1 MEREAVLVGI
11 DVGTSKVCALMGEV
25 SRDGRLTIMGHG
37 TVPASGLKKGVVIN
51 IDQTVRSIADAVE
64 RAERLSGWKIDRA
77 FVGVGGQHV
86 ESLNSSGQVAVT
98 AHHREVTRED
108 INRAIDVARAVS
120 IPSNREVL
128 HVERRGFT
136 VDGQEGVKD
145 PLGMSALRL
154 EVETHIVTASA
165 TAVQNLSKCVGAAGV
180 KIDELVAN
188 SLAAAEAVL
197 SDTEKE
203 LGVAVADIGAGTID
217 LALFQDGSPFHTR
230 VLPVGGSNVTND
242 VAIGLKT
249 SLQVAEELKVS
260 HGTCDL
266 RQVEDDE
273 EISVSVLGDDA
284 GRTVSRLEVCQ
295 IIEAR
300 MRETFELVRN
310 EMRAAG
316 VGMLPAGIVLTGGA
330 SQLAGAAE
338 LGRDV
343 LQMPV
348 RVAAPV
354 GHRRAGRHAAQPE
367 LQHGRRPAPVG
378 RDQPDLRRAAAL
390 RVGAG
395 DGRPRPI
402 ARRAPERLPVDRGPD
417 RCAIGTGHER
427 PRNLPC
433 TRLDDP
439 ALYSPEPSGPGARTH
454 PWSVRSQA
462 TETGST

>member
-1 MEREAVLVGI
+1 
-11 DVGTSKVCALMGEV
+11 
-25 SRDGRLTIMGHG
+25 MGHG

-180 KIDELVAN
+180 KIDELVAD

-249 SLQVAEELKVS
+249 SLQVAEELKIN

-266 RQVEDDE
+266 RQVQDDE
-273 EISVSVLGDDA
+273 EIAVAVLGDDA

-300 MRETFELVRN
+300 MRETFELIRN

-338 LGRDV
+338 LGRAV
-343 LQMPV
+343 LEMPV
-348 RVAAPV
+348 RVAAPTGISGLVDTLINPSYSTAV
-354 GHRRAGRHAAQPE
+354 GLLQWGAISLTSGEPLRYESAPANGGLGRI
-367 LQHGRRPAPVG
+367 
-378 RDQPDLRRAAAL
+378 RDAF
-390 RVGAG
+390 
-395 DGRPRPI
+395 
-402 ARRAPERLPVDRGPD
+402 
-417 RCAIGTGHER
+417 
-427 PRNLPC
+427 
-433 TRLDDP
+433 
-439 ALYSPEPSGPGARTH
+439 
-454 PWSVRSQA
+454 RSIFP
-462 TETGST
+462 